1 MNMHKKIRLTPLARK
16 AIWQHYGRRNWTIVA
31 LAREFR
37 VSRPTSAS
45 YQAKLGAKFEARKK
59 AEAKRYNKTTPG
71 R

>member
-1 MNMHKKIRLTPLARK
+1 
-16 AIWQHYGRRNWTIVA
+16 VA

-37 VSRPTSAS
+37 VSRPTI
-45 YQAKLGAKFEARKK
+45 YKVIDQARKQEFAPRKSINKRFLQAKFEARKK